1 MKNICFL
8 SSSGGHLE
16 QLIMLKPIMQKN
28 NSFIVTE
35 EGEHTQRLGE
45 RSYYLKQINRREIS
59 FLPKMILNTIKSL
72 SIYIKEKPQIIICT
86 GALSTVP
93 FCLLSK
99 LFNSKL
105 IFIESFAKVYTGSL
119 TGRFLYLF
127 ADEFYVQWEE
137 MLEIYPKAKFKGGI
151 Y

>member
-1 MKNICFL
+1 
-8 SSSGGHLE
+8 
-16 QLIMLKPIMQKN
+16 
-28 NSFIVTE
+28 
-35 EGEHTQRLGE
+35 
-45 RSYYLKQINRREIS
+45 
-59 FLPKMILNTIKSL
+59 MIFNTIRSL

-105 IFIESFAKVYTGSL
+105 IYIESFAKVYTGSL
-119 TGRFLYLF
+119 TGRMMYLF

-137 MLEIYPKAKFKGGI
+137 MLEIYPKAKFKGGV